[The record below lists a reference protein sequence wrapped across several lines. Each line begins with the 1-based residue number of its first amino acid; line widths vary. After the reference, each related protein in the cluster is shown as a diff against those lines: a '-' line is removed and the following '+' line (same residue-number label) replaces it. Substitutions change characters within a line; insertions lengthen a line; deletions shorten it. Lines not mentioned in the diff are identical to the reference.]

1 MKGAGVINRRLG
13 HPQKVNCREGLSK
26 FLKTFPKSHI
36 NTTETLSHIL
46 LRCGPQITL
55 LRGRGV
61 CRSIFFLNLK
71 LNIFLKDKNEWAKIL
86 HCLPSFFFFF
96 SDSLNTRIKNEERS
110 SENIARKA
118 PISYV
123 PFQNYFI
130 SRFDHG
136 CWFLKRRNFHV

>member
-1 MKGAGVINRRLG
+1 MPNIRERAGVINRRLG
-13 HPQKVNCREGLSK
+13 HPQKVNCRAGLSK

-46 LRCGPQITL
+46 LRCGPRITL
-55 LRGRGV
+55 LGRGYAD
-61 CRSIFFLNLK
+61 RFFFLNLK

-86 HCLPSFFFFF
+86 HCLPSFIFF
-96 SDSLNTRIKNEERS
+96 SDSLNTRIKYEERS

-136 CWFLKRRNFHV
+136 C